1 MMPYTLLHKKQ
12 MVLCVMLCLF
22 FDRVVSYCGAN
33 LTRRTVTEN
42 LNVFRLRDLYH
53 GYRFNSRE

>member
-22 FDRVVSYCGAN
+22 FDRVVSYCGQT
-33 LTRRTVTEN
+33 TRQAVTEN
-42 LNVFRLRDLYH
+42 LNVFDYSLYH